1 MEQSTLT
8 LSNVITEEQKDI
20 LKNKLMSMIGVIS
33 VEIDKNTNNIYIQ
46 YETPTN
52 LNSIEKEIYDAGF
65 RLDVK
70 I

>member
-33 VEIDKNTNNIYIQ
+33 VEIDKNTNDIYIQ
-46 YETPTN
+46 Y
-52 LNSIEKEIYDAGF
+52 
-65 RLDVK
+65 
-70 I
+70 

>member
-20 LKNKLMSMIGVIS
+20 LKNKLMSMIVVIS